1 MRIFKHQVTWH
12 SVFKSPDVFI
22 VNTDEEVELLKREG
36 REQQY
41 LVTVEEGN
49 FTL

>member
-1 MRIFKHQVTWH
+1 MRIFKYQVTWH
-12 SVFKSPDVFI
+12 SVFKSPDIFLVD
-22 VNTDEEVELLKREG
+22 TLEEVEHLKYYG
-36 REQQY
+36 KDQQY

>member
-1 MRIFKHQVTWH
+1 MRTFKYQVTWH
-12 SVFKSPDVFI
+12 SVFKNPDVFI
-22 VNTDEEVELLKREG
+22 VNTNEEVELLKREG

>member
-12 SVFKSPDVFI
+12 SVFKSTDVFI